1 MFYRFYKIVEVNN
14 ISDGGDIVDNNRKN
28 NDLGNAKSSY
38 EDVRDSQDNDLR
50 DIRSSQDN
58 DKKF

>member
-1 MFYRFYKIVEVNN
+1 MFY
-14 ISDGGDIVDNNRKN
+14 GGDIVDNNRKN

-38 EDVRDSQDNDLR
+38 EDVRDSQNNDLK
-50 DIRSSQDN
+50 DIRDSKN